1 MPYEPEVLHRDRVE
15 RAGRLLGGDPDGP
28 RATARGG
35 SGRARGSLRRGC
47 TRCRL
52 ALPPVDSADDA
63 LSSSSPHEASNAEI
77 VGIERP
83 SNTPRRMKSR
93 RLIRPEFSALT
104 RSIGS

>member
-1 MPYEPEVLHRDRVE
+1 MPVVTPILVLIILA
-15 RAGRLLGGDPDGP
+15 AGTVAGAETG
-28 RATARGG
+28 TA
-35 SGRARGSLRRGC
+35 S
-47 TRCRL
+47 
-52 ALPPVDSADDA
+52 ALPAVDSA
-63 LSSSSPHEASNAEI
+63 LSSSSPHAASSAEI